1 MHFKKIEQKLNK
13 KRMIQTV
20 NKYPIDEILKKDASF
35 YYVIPKYQREYTWS
49 YKEWDALYD
58 DITENLEGYFIG
70 SIICINTG
78 DSTYPRLEV
87 IDGQQRLTTLCL
99 FLLALY
105 HHLNKYKEE
114 MDEDELFEI
123 SWIRKTLQ
131 NGKNSNKLILL
142 PQVQNYNQ
150 DDFSYVMHDNGILA
164 YAKKVQNYGRRKIYR
179 CFSHFLYK
187 IEQDLNESENKVA
200 TLLEIKKKVCNA
212 MLVKIEVSSHSDA
225 YILFESLNNR
235 GTPLTAIDLM
245 KNLIMAR
252 AEKVGLTVDDCFEQW
267 KELLEYLTDDYATQE
282 RFFRYYYNAFKN
294 KLNEPFRKDD
304 LKKKDPLGTVAT
316 KSNLLQIY
324 EKLIN
329 YDLHGFLDEVL
340 IAGNIFADLRN
351 REDDKTPYR
360 RALLDLARIQ
370 GVPSYQLLMFILRNK
385 EEIKMSEETIIKIVN
400 LLTIFFVRRNVTDYP
415 GTRDLNRIF
424 MDAIAAIENG
434 GVCGEDVYHT
444 VKIILSKWVAS
455 DDLFEKRLNGDIY
468 KENTGAARFILC
480 ALAQKSMTK
489 ETWTDLWEYKQYEK
503 SNNNVFIWTIEHIFP
518 EGENIPQVWVDM
530 IAGGNHELANEYLQQ
545 YVHKLG
551 NLTIT
556 GYNSALSNY
565 SFEQKR
571 DRTNKDG
578 KYIGYKNGLEINHEL
593 EAMDTWTVEDIKKRT
608 DKLVSEVSKM
618 FRFPE

>member
-1 MHFKKIEQKLNK
+1 
-13 KRMIQTV
+13 MIQNV
-20 NKYPIDEILKKDASF
+20 NKYPIDEIIKKDASF

-78 DSTYPRLEV
+78 DSNYPRLEV
-87 IDGQQRLTTLCL
+87 IDGQQRLTTVCL
-99 FLLALY
+99 LLLAIY
-105 HHLNKYKEE
+105 RRLNEHKEE
-114 MDEDELFEI
+114 MEEDDLFEI
-123 SWIRKTLQ
+123 SWIRKALQ
-131 NGKNSNKLILL
+131 NSKNTNNGLILL

-150 DDFSYVMHDNGILA
+150 DDFSTVMFENGILK
-164 YAKKVQNYGRRKIYR
+164 YAKKMQSYGRRKIYR

-187 IEQDLNESENKVA
+187 IDQDLKESDDKVA

-252 AEKVGLTVDDCFEQW
+252 AEKVGLTVDECFEQW

-304 LKKKDPLGTVAT
+304 LKKKDPLGIVAT

-329 YDLHGFLDEVL
+329 YDLQGFLDQILNV
-340 IAGNIFADLRN
+340 GRIFAELRDM
-351 REDDKTPYR
+351 EDDKTPYC
-360 RALLDLARIQ
+360 RALLDLSRIQ
-370 GVPSYQLLMFILRNK
+370 GVPSYQLLMFLIHNK
-385 EEIKMSEETIIKIVN
+385 EDLQLTEEVIIKIVN
-400 LLTIFFVRRNVTDYP
+400 LLKIFFVRRNVTDYP

-424 MDAIAAIENG
+424 MDTIASIENT
-434 GVCGEDVYHT
+434 GVKGDAVYAT
-444 VKIILSKWVAS
+444 VVDILSKWVAS

-468 KENTGAARFILC
+468 KENTGATRFILC
-480 ALAQKSMTK
+480 ALAQKAMTK

-503 SNNNVFIWTIEHIFP
+503 SNHNVFIWTIEHIFP
-518 EGENIPQVWVDM
+518 EGENIPQAWVDM
-530 IAGGNHELANEYLQQ
+530 IAGGNRELANEYLQK

-556 GYNSALSNY
+556 GYNSSLSNF
-565 SFEQKR
+565 SFVQKR
-571 DRTNKDG
+571 DRTNKEG
-578 KYIGYKNGLEINHEL
+578 KFIGYKNGLEVNHEL
-593 EAMDTWTVEDIKKRT
+593 ANKDGWTINDIEERT
-608 DKLVSEVSKM
+608 ERLVNEVLELY
-618 FRFPE
+618 RFPM

>member
-1 MHFKKIEQKLNK
+1 
-13 KRMIQTV
+13 MIQTV

-35 YYVIPKYQREYTWS
+35 HYVIPKYQREYTWS

-58 DITENLEGYFIG
+58 DITENQEGYFIG

-78 DSTYPRLEV
+78 DSNYPRLEV

-99 FLLALY
+99 FLLAIY
-105 HHLNKYKEE
+105 RRLNDNKED

-123 SWIRKTLQ
+123 SWIRKALQ
-131 NGKNSNKLILL
+131 NGRNSNGLILL
-142 PQVQNYNQ
+142 PQVQNNNQ
-150 DDFSYVMHDNGILA
+150 DDFSTVMYENGILK
-164 YAKKVQNYGRRKIYR
+164 YAKKVSFYGLRKIAR
-179 CFSHFLYK
+179 CFNYFLYK
-187 IEQDLNESENKVA
+187 IDMDLKESANKVA

-235 GTPLTAIDLM
+235 GTPLTAVDLM

-267 KELLEYLTDDYATQE
+267 TELLNDLTDDYATQE

-294 KLNEPFRKDD
+294 KLNEPFRKDTPN
-304 LKKKDPLGTVAT
+304 KKDPLGPVAT
-316 KSNLLQIY
+316 KSNLLQIF

-329 YDLHGFLDEVL
+329 YDLPGFLEDILAVGH
-340 IAGNIFADLRN
+340 IYSDLRK

-370 GVPSYQLLMFILRNK
+370 GVPSYQLLMFLLRNG
-385 EEIKMSEETIIKIVN
+385 EELELNDDTLIKIIN

-415 GTRDLNRIF
+415 GTRDLNKIF
-424 MDAIAAIENG
+424 MDIIAEIENN
-434 GVCGEDVYHT
+434 V
-444 VKIILSKWVAS
+444 VKGTALYDTTKASLAKWVAS
-455 DDLFEKRLNGDIY
+455 DEQFIKNLNGDIY

-480 ALAQKSMTK
+480 ALAQKNMTK
-489 ETWTDLWEYKQYEK
+489 ETWTDLWEYKEYEK
-503 SNNNVFIWTIEHIFP
+503 TGKSVYIWTIEHIFP

-530 IAGGNHELANEYLQQ
+530 IAGGERELAKKYWEM

-551 NLTIT
+551 NLTIS
-556 GYNSALSNY
+556 GYNSSLGNY

-571 DRTNKDG
+571 DRKNKDG
-578 KYIGYKNGLEINHEL
+578 KDIGYKNGLEINKEL
-593 EAMDTWTVEDIKKRT
+593 ALKDSWTVEDITTRT
-608 DKLVSEVSKM
+608 KTLVDEVAKM
-618 FRFPE
+618 FKVPE

>member
-1 MHFKKIEQKLNK
+1 
-13 KRMIQTV
+13 MIQNV

-58 DITENLEGYFIG
+58 DITENIEGYFIG

-78 DSTYPRLEV
+78 DSNYPRLEV

-99 FLLALY
+99 FLLAIY
-105 HHLNKYKEE
+105 RRLNEHKEE
-114 MDEDELFEI
+114 MDEDDLFEI

-131 NGKNSNKLILL
+131 NSKNANNGLILL

-150 DDFSYVMHDNGILA
+150 DDFSTVMFENGILK
-164 YAKKVQNYGRRKIYR
+164 YAKKMPSYGRRKIYR

-187 IEQDLNESENKVA
+187 IDQDLKESDDKVA

-235 GTPLTAIDLM
+235 GTPLTAVDLM

-252 AEKVGLTVDDCFEQW
+252 AEKVGLTVDECFEQW

-304 LKKKDPLGTVAT
+304 LKKKDPLGIVAT

-329 YDLHGFLDEVL
+329 YDLQGFLDQILTV
-340 IAGNIFADLRN
+340 GRIFAELRDM
-351 REDDKTPYR
+351 EDDKTPYR
-360 RALLDLARIQ
+360 RALLDLSRIQ
-370 GVPSYQLLMFILRNK
+370 GVPSYQLLMFLIHTK
-385 EEIKMSEETIIKIVN
+385 EELQLTEDVIIKIVN

-424 MDAIAAIENG
+424 MDTIASIENT
-434 GVCGEDVYHT
+434 GVKGDAVYAT
-444 VKIILSKWVAS
+444 VVDILSKWVAS

-468 KENTGAARFILC
+468 KENIGATRFMLC

-503 SNNNVFIWTIEHIFP
+503 SNHNVFIWTIEHIFP
-518 EGENIPQVWVDM
+518 EGENIPQAWVDM
-530 IAGGNHELANEYLQQ
+530 IAGGNRDLANEYLQK

-556 GYNSALSNY
+556 GYNSSLSNF
-565 SFEQKR
+565 SFVQKR
-571 DRTNKDG
+571 DRTNKEG
-578 KYIGYKNGLEINHEL
+578 KFIGYKNGLEVNHEL
-593 EAMDTWTVEDIKKRT
+593 ANKDGWTINDIEERT
-608 DKLVSEVSKM
+608 ERLVNEVLDLY
-618 FRFPE
+618 RFPV

>member
-1 MHFKKIEQKLNK
+1 
-13 KRMIQTV
+13 MIQNV

-58 DITENLEGYFIG
+58 DITENIEGYFIG

-78 DSTYPRLEV
+78 DSNYPRLEV

-99 FLLALY
+99 FLLAIY
-105 HHLNKYKEE
+105 RRLNEHKEE
-114 MDEDELFEI
+114 MDEDDLFEI
-123 SWIRKTLQ
+123 SWIRKALQ
-131 NGKNSNKLILL
+131 NSKNANNGLILL

-150 DDFSYVMHDNGILA
+150 DDFSTVMFENGILK
-164 YAKKVQNYGRRKIYR
+164 YAKKMPSYGRRKIYR

-187 IEQDLNESENKVA
+187 IDQDLKESDDKVA

-252 AEKVGLTVDDCFEQW
+252 AEKVGLTVDECFEQW

-304 LKKKDPLGTVAT
+304 LKKKDPLGIVAT

-329 YDLHGFLDEVL
+329 YDLQGFLDQILTV
-340 IAGNIFADLRN
+340 GRIFAELRDM
-351 REDDKTPYR
+351 EDDKTPYR
-360 RALLDLARIQ
+360 RALLDLSRIQ
-370 GVPSYQLLMFILRNK
+370 GVPSYQLLMFLIHDK
-385 EEIKMSEETIIKIVN
+385 EELQLTEDVIIRIVN
-400 LLTIFFVRRNVTDYP
+400 LLKIFFVRRNVTDYP

-424 MDAIAAIENG
+424 MDTIASIENT
-434 GVCGEDVYHT
+434 GVKGDAVYAT
-444 VKIILSKWVAS
+444 VVDILSKWVAS

-468 KENTGAARFILC
+468 KENIGATRFMLC

-503 SNNNVFIWTIEHIFP
+503 SNHNVFIWTIEHIFP
-518 EGENIPQVWVDM
+518 EGENIPQAWVDM
-530 IAGGNHELANEYLQQ
+530 IAGGNRDLANEYLQK

-556 GYNSALSNY
+556 GYNSSLSNF
-565 SFEQKR
+565 SFVQKR
-571 DRTNKDG
+571 DRTNKEG
-578 KYIGYKNGLEINHEL
+578 KFIGYKNGLEVNHEL
-593 EAMDTWTVEDIKKRT
+593 ANKDGWTINDIEERT
-608 DKLVSEVSKM
+608 ERLVNEVLDLY
-618 FRFPE
+618 RFPV

>member
-1 MHFKKIEQKLNK
+1 
-13 KRMIQTV
+13 MIQNV
-20 NKYPIDEILKKDASF
+20 NKYPIDEIIKKDASF

-78 DSTYPRLEV
+78 DSNYPRLEV

-99 FLLALY
+99 FLLAIY
-105 HHLNKYKEE
+105 RRLNEHKEE
-114 MDEDELFEI
+114 MDEDDLFEI
-123 SWIRKTLQ
+123 SWIRKALQ
-131 NGKNSNKLILL
+131 NSKNANNGLILL

-150 DDFSYVMHDNGILA
+150 DDFSTVMFENGILK
-164 YAKKVQNYGRRKIYR
+164 YAKKMPSYGRRKIYR

-187 IEQDLNESENKVA
+187 IEQDLKESDDKVA

-252 AEKVGLTVDDCFEQW
+252 AEKVGLTVDECFEQW

-304 LKKKDPLGTVAT
+304 LKKKDPLGIVAT

-324 EKLIN
+324 ERLIN
-329 YDLHGFLDEVL
+329 YDLQGFLEQILNV
-340 IAGNIFADLRN
+340 GCVFAELRDM
-351 REDDKTPYR
+351 EDDKTPYR
-360 RALLDLARIQ
+360 RALLDLSRIQ
-370 GVPSYQLLMFILRNK
+370 GVPSYQLLMFLLHNK
-385 EEIKMSEETIIKIVN
+385 EELQLTEDIIIKIVN
-400 LLTIFFVRRNVTDYP
+400 ILTIFFVRRNVTDYP

-424 MDAIAAIENG
+424 MDTIASIESS
-434 GVCGEDVYHT
+434 GVKGYAVYAT
-444 VKIILSKWVAS
+444 IIDILSKWVAS
-455 DDLFEKRLNGDIY
+455 DDLFVKRLNGDIY
-468 KENTGAARFILC
+468 KENTGATRFILC

-503 SNNNVFIWTIEHIFP
+503 SNHNVFIWTIEHIFP
-518 EGENIPQVWVDM
+518 EGENIPQAWVDM
-530 IAGGNHELANEYLQQ
+530 IAGGNRDLANEYLQK

-565 SFEQKR
+565 SFVQKR
-571 DRTNKDG
+571 DRTNKEG
-578 KYIGYKNGLEINHEL
+578 KFIGYKNGLEINHEL
-593 EAMDTWTVEDIKKRT
+593 ANKTSWTINDIEERT
-608 DKLVSEVSKM
+608 DKLIEDVCKLYE
-618 FRFPE
+618 FPG

>member
-1 MHFKKIEQKLNK
+1 
-13 KRMIQTV
+13 MIQNV

-58 DITENLEGYFIG
+58 DITENIEGYFIG

-78 DSTYPRLEV
+78 DSNYPRLEV

-99 FLLALY
+99 FLLAIY
-105 HHLNKYKEE
+105 RRLNEHKEE
-114 MDEDELFEI
+114 MDEDDLFEI
-123 SWIRKTLQ
+123 SWIRKALQ
-131 NGKNSNKLILL
+131 NSKNANNGLILL

-150 DDFSYVMHDNGILA
+150 DDFSTVMFENGILK
-164 YAKKVQNYGRRKIYR
+164 YAKKMPSYGRRKIYR

-187 IEQDLNESENKVA
+187 IDQDLKESNDKVA

-235 GTPLTAIDLM
+235 GTPLTAVDLM

-252 AEKVGLTVDDCFEQW
+252 AEKVGLTVDECFEQW

-304 LKKKDPLGTVAT
+304 LKKKDPLGIVAT

-329 YDLHGFLDEVL
+329 YDLQGFLDQILTV
-340 IAGNIFADLRN
+340 GRIFAELRDM
-351 REDDKTPYR
+351 EDDKTPYR
-360 RALLDLARIQ
+360 RALLDLSRIQ
-370 GVPSYQLLMFILRNK
+370 GVPSYQLLMFLIHDK
-385 EEIKMSEETIIKIVN
+385 EELQLTEDVIIRIVN
-400 LLTIFFVRRNVTDYP
+400 LLKIFFVRRNVTDYP

-424 MDAIAAIENG
+424 MDTIASIENT
-434 GVCGEDVYHT
+434 GVKGDAVYAT
-444 VKIILSKWVAS
+444 VVDILSKWVAS
-455 DDLFEKRLNGDIY
+455 DELFEKRLNGDIY
-468 KENTGAARFILC
+468 KENIGATRFILC

-503 SNNNVFIWTIEHIFP
+503 SNHNVFIWTIEHIFP
-518 EGENIPQVWVDM
+518 EGENIPQAWVDM
-530 IAGGNHELANEYLQQ
+530 IAGGNRDLANEYLQK

-556 GYNSALSNY
+556 GYNSSLSNF
-565 SFEQKR
+565 SFVQKR
-571 DRTNKDG
+571 DRTNKEG
-578 KYIGYKNGLEINHEL
+578 KFIGYKNGLEVNHEL
-593 EAMDTWTVEDIKKRT
+593 ANKDRWTINDIEERT
-608 DKLVSEVSKM
+608 ERLVNEVLDLY
-618 FRFPE
+618 RFPV

>member
-1 MHFKKIEQKLNK
+1 
-13 KRMIQTV
+13 MIQNV

-58 DITENLEGYFIG
+58 DITENIEGYFIG

-78 DSTYPRLEV
+78 DSNYPRLEV

-99 FLLALY
+99 FLLAIY
-105 HHLNKYKEE
+105 RRLNEHKEE
-114 MDEDELFEI
+114 MDEDDLFEI

-131 NGKNSNKLILL
+131 NSKNANNGLILL

-150 DDFSYVMHDNGILA
+150 DDFSTVMFENGILK
-164 YAKKVQNYGRRKIYR
+164 YAKKMPSYGRRKIYR

-187 IEQDLNESENKVA
+187 IDQDLKESDDKVA

-252 AEKVGLTVDDCFEQW
+252 AEKVGLTLDECFEQW

-304 LKKKDPLGTVAT
+304 LKKKDPLGIVAT

-329 YDLHGFLDEVL
+329 YDLQGFLDQILTV
-340 IAGNIFADLRN
+340 GRIFAELRDM
-351 REDDKTPYR
+351 EDDKTPYR
-360 RALLDLARIQ
+360 RALLDLSRIQ
-370 GVPSYQLLMFILRNK
+370 GVPSYQLLMFLIHNK
-385 EEIKMSEETIIKIVN
+385 EELQLTEDVIIKIVN
-400 LLTIFFVRRNVTDYP
+400 LLKIFFVRRNVTDYP

-424 MDAIAAIENG
+424 MDTIASIENT
-434 GVCGEDVYHT
+434 GVKGDAVYAT
-444 VKIILSKWVAS
+444 VVDILSKWVAS

-468 KENTGAARFILC
+468 KENIGATRFILC

-503 SNNNVFIWTIEHIFP
+503 SNHNVFIWTIEHIFP
-518 EGENIPQVWVDM
+518 EGENIPQAWVDM
-530 IAGGNHELANEYLQQ
+530 IAGGNRDLANEYLQK

-556 GYNSALSNY
+556 GYNSSLSNF
-565 SFEQKR
+565 SFVQKR
-571 DRTNKDG
+571 DRTNKEG
-578 KYIGYKNGLEINHEL
+578 KFIGYKNGLEVNHEL
-593 EAMDTWTVEDIKKRT
+593 ANKDGWTINDIEERT
-608 DKLVSEVSKM
+608 ERLVNEVLDLY
-618 FRFPE
+618 RFPV

>member
-1 MHFKKIEQKLNK
+1 
-13 KRMIQTV
+13 MIQNV

-58 DITENLEGYFIG
+58 DITENIEGYFIG

-78 DSTYPRLEV
+78 DSNYPRLEV

-99 FLLALY
+99 FLLAIY
-105 HHLNKYKEE
+105 RRLNEHKEE
-114 MDEDELFEI
+114 MDEDDLFEI
-123 SWIRKTLQ
+123 SWIRKALQ
-131 NGKNSNKLILL
+131 NSKNANNGLILL

-150 DDFSYVMHDNGILA
+150 DDFSTVMFENGILK
-164 YAKKVQNYGRRKIYR
+164 YAKKMPSYGRRKIYR

-187 IEQDLNESENKVA
+187 IDQDLKESDDKVA

-252 AEKVGLTVDDCFEQW
+252 AEKMGLTVDECFEQW

-304 LKKKDPLGTVAT
+304 LKKKDPLGIVAT

-329 YDLHGFLDEVL
+329 YDLQGFLDQILTV
-340 IAGNIFADLRN
+340 GRIFAELRDM
-351 REDDKTPYR
+351 EDDKTPYR
-360 RALLDLARIQ
+360 RALLDLSRIQ
-370 GVPSYQLLMFILRNK
+370 GVPSYQLLMFLIHNK
-385 EEIKMSEETIIKIVN
+385 EELQLTEDVIIKIVN
-400 LLTIFFVRRNVTDYP
+400 LLKIFFVRRNVTDYP

-424 MDAIAAIENG
+424 MDTIASIENT
-434 GVCGEDVYHT
+434 GVKGDAVYAT
-444 VKIILSKWVAS
+444 VVDILSKWVAS

-468 KENTGAARFILC
+468 KENIGATRFILC

-503 SNNNVFIWTIEHIFP
+503 SNHNVFIWTIEHIFP
-518 EGENIPQVWVDM
+518 EGENIPQAWVDM
-530 IAGGNHELANEYLQQ
+530 IAGGNRDLANEYLQK

-556 GYNSALSNY
+556 GYNSSLSNF
-565 SFEQKR
+565 SFVQKR
-571 DRTNKDG
+571 DRTNKEG
-578 KYIGYKNGLEINHEL
+578 KFIGYKNGLEVNHEL
-593 EAMDTWTVEDIKKRT
+593 ANKDGWTINDIEERT
-608 DKLVSEVSKM
+608 ERLVNEVLDLY
-618 FRFPE
+618 RFPV

>member
-1 MHFKKIEQKLNK
+1 
-13 KRMIQTV
+13 MIQNV

-58 DITENLEGYFIG
+58 DITENIEGYFIG

-78 DSTYPRLEV
+78 DSNYPRLEV

-99 FLLALY
+99 FLLAIY
-105 HHLNKYKEE
+105 RRLNEHKEE
-114 MDEDELFEI
+114 MDEDDLFEI
-123 SWIRKTLQ
+123 SWIRKALQ
-131 NGKNSNKLILL
+131 NSKNANNGLILL

-150 DDFSYVMHDNGILA
+150 DDFSTVMFENGILK
-164 YAKKVQNYGRRKIYR
+164 YAKKMPSYGRRKIYR

-187 IEQDLNESENKVA
+187 IDQDLKESNDKVA

-235 GTPLTAIDLM
+235 GTPLTAVDLM

-252 AEKVGLTVDDCFEQW
+252 AEKVGLTVDECFEQW

-304 LKKKDPLGTVAT
+304 LKKKDPLGIVAT

-329 YDLHGFLDEVL
+329 YDLQGFLDQILTV
-340 IAGNIFADLRN
+340 GRIFAELRDM
-351 REDDKTPYR
+351 EDDKTPYR
-360 RALLDLARIQ
+360 RALLDLSRIQ
-370 GVPSYQLLMFILRNK
+370 GVPSYQLLMFLIHDK
-385 EEIKMSEETIIKIVN
+385 EELQLTEDVIIRIVN
-400 LLTIFFVRRNVTDYP
+400 LLKIFFVRRNVTDYP

-424 MDAIAAIENG
+424 MDTIASIENT
-434 GVCGEDVYHT
+434 GVKGDAVYAT
-444 VKIILSKWVAS
+444 VVDILSKWVAS

-468 KENTGAARFILC
+468 KENIGATRFMLC

-503 SNNNVFIWTIEHIFP
+503 SNHNVFIWTIEHIFP
-518 EGENIPQVWVDM
+518 EGENIPQAWVDM
-530 IAGGNHELANEYLQQ
+530 IAGGNRDLANEYLQK

-556 GYNSALSNY
+556 GYNSSLNNF
-565 SFEQKR
+565 SFVQKR
-571 DRTNKDG
+571 DRTNKEG
-578 KYIGYKNGLEINHEL
+578 KFIGYKNGLEVNHEL
-593 EAMDTWTVEDIKKRT
+593 ANKDRWTINDIEERT
-608 DKLVSEVSKM
+608 ERLVNEVLDLY
-618 FRFPE
+618 RFPV

>member
-1 MHFKKIEQKLNK
+1 
-13 KRMIQTV
+13 MIQNV

-58 DITENLEGYFIG
+58 DITENIEGYFIG

-78 DSTYPRLEV
+78 DSNYPRLEV

-99 FLLALY
+99 FLLAIY
-105 HHLNKYKEE
+105 RRLNEHKEE
-114 MDEDELFEI
+114 MDEDDLFEI
-123 SWIRKTLQ
+123 SWIRKALQ
-131 NGKNSNKLILL
+131 NSKNANNGLILL

-150 DDFSYVMHDNGILA
+150 DDFSTVMFENGILK
-164 YAKKVQNYGRRKIYR
+164 YAKKMPSYGRRKIYR

-187 IEQDLNESENKVA
+187 IDQDLKESDDKVA

-252 AEKVGLTVDDCFEQW
+252 AEKVGLTVDECFEQW

-304 LKKKDPLGTVAT
+304 LKKKDPLGIVAT

-329 YDLHGFLDEVL
+329 YDLQGFLDQILTV
-340 IAGNIFADLRN
+340 GRIFAELRDM
-351 REDDKTPYR
+351 EDDKTPYR
-360 RALLDLARIQ
+360 RALLDLSRIQ
-370 GVPSYQLLMFILRNK
+370 GVPSYQLLMFLIHNK
-385 EEIKMSEETIIKIVN
+385 EELQLTEDVIIKIVN
-400 LLTIFFVRRNVTDYP
+400 LLKIFFVRRNVTDYP

-424 MDAIAAIENG
+424 MDTIASIENT
-434 GVCGEDVYHT
+434 GVNGDAVYAT
-444 VKIILSKWVAS
+444 VVDILSKWVAS

-468 KENTGAARFILC
+468 KENIGATRFILC

-503 SNNNVFIWTIEHIFP
+503 SNHNVFIWTIEHIFP
-518 EGENIPQVWVDM
+518 EGENIPQAWVDM
-530 IAGGNHELANEYLQQ
+530 IAGGNRDLANEYLQK

-556 GYNSALSNY
+556 GYNSSLSNF
-565 SFEQKR
+565 SFVQKR
-571 DRTNKDG
+571 DRTNKEG
-578 KYIGYKNGLEINHEL
+578 KFIGYKNGLEVNHEL
-593 EAMDTWTVEDIKKRT
+593 ANKDGWTINDIEERT
-608 DKLVSEVSKM
+608 ERLVNEVLDLY
-618 FRFPE
+618 RFPV

>member
-1 MHFKKIEQKLNK
+1 
-13 KRMIQTV
+13 MIQNV

-58 DITENLEGYFIG
+58 DITENIEGYFIG

-78 DSTYPRLEV
+78 DSNYPRLEV

-99 FLLALY
+99 FLLAIY
-105 HHLNKYKEE
+105 RRLNEHKEE
-114 MDEDELFEI
+114 MDEDDLFEI
-123 SWIRKTLQ
+123 SWIRKALQ
-131 NGKNSNKLILL
+131 NSKNANNGLILL

-150 DDFSYVMHDNGILA
+150 DDFSTVMFENGILK
-164 YAKKVQNYGRRKIYR
+164 YAKKMPSYGRRKIYR

-187 IEQDLNESENKVA
+187 IDQDLKESDDKVA

-252 AEKVGLTVDDCFEQW
+252 AEKVGLTVDECFEQW

-304 LKKKDPLGTVAT
+304 LKKKDPLGIVAT

-329 YDLHGFLDEVL
+329 YDLQGFLDQILTV
-340 IAGNIFADLRN
+340 GRIFAELRDM
-351 REDDKTPYR
+351 EDDKTPYR
-360 RALLDLARIQ
+360 RALLDLSRIQ
-370 GVPSYQLLMFILRNK
+370 GVPSYQLLMFLIHNK
-385 EEIKMSEETIIKIVN
+385 EELQLTEDVIIKIVN
-400 LLTIFFVRRNVTDYP
+400 LLKIFFVRRNVTDYP

-424 MDAIAAIENG
+424 MDTIASIENT
-434 GVCGEDVYHT
+434 GVKGDAVYAT
-444 VKIILSKWVAS
+444 VVDILSKWVAS

-468 KENTGAARFILC
+468 KENIGATRFILC

-503 SNNNVFIWTIEHIFP
+503 SNHNVFIWTIEHIFP
-518 EGENIPQVWVDM
+518 EGENIPQAWVDM
-530 IAGGNHELANEYLQQ
+530 IAGGNRDLANEYLQK

-556 GYNSALSNY
+556 GYNSSLSNF
-565 SFEQKR
+565 SFVQKR
-571 DRTNKDG
+571 DRTNKEG
-578 KYIGYKNGLEINHEL
+578 KFIGYKNGLEVNHEL
-593 EAMDTWTVEDIKKRT
+593 ANKDGWTINDIEERT
-608 DKLVSEVSKM
+608 ERLVYEVLDLY
-618 FRFPE
+618 RFPV

>member
-1 MHFKKIEQKLNK
+1 
-13 KRMIQTV
+13 MIQNV

-78 DSTYPRLEV
+78 DSNYPRLEV

-99 FLLALY
+99 FLLAIY

-114 MDEDELFEI
+114 MDEDDLFEI

-131 NGKNSNKLILL
+131 NGKNTSNKLILL
-142 PQVQNYNQ
+142 PQIQNYNQ
-150 DDFSYVMHDNGILA
+150 DDFSYVMYDNGILPF
-164 YAKKVQNYGRRKIYR
+164 AKKVQNYGRRKIYR

-187 IEQDLNESENKVA
+187 IEQDLNESDNKVA

-267 KELLEYLTDDYATQE
+267 KELLECLTDDYATQE

-294 KLNEPFRKDD
+294 NLNEPFRKEE
-304 LKKKDPLGTVAT
+304 LKKKDPLGIVAT

-324 EKLIN
+324 ERLIN
-329 YDLHGFLDEVL
+329 HDLQSFLDEVL

-360 RALLDLARIQ
+360 RALLDLTRIQ
-370 GVPSYQLLMFILRNK
+370 GVPSYQLLLFLLRNK
-385 EEIKMSEETIIKIVN
+385 EDLQLSDEIIIKIVN
-400 LLTIFFVRRNVTDYP
+400 LLTVFFVRRNITDYP

-424 MDAIAAIENG
+424 MDAIAAIENNG
-434 GVCGEDVYHT
+434 IVGEDVYIT
-444 VKIILSKWVAS
+444 VKDVLSKWVAS
-455 DDLFEKRLNGDIY
+455 DDLFVQRLNGDIY

-480 ALAQKSMTK
+480 ALTQKSMTK
-489 ETWTDLWEYKQYEK
+489 ETWADLWEYKQYEK

-518 EGENIPQVWVDM
+518 EGENIPQAWVDM
-530 IAGGNHELANEYLQQ
+530 IADGDRELANEYLQK

-556 GYNSALSNY
+556 CYNSALSNY

-593 EAMDTWTVEDIKKRT
+593 ETKDRWTVDDIIERT
-608 DKLVSEVSKM
+608 ERLVTEVTEM
-618 FRFPE
+618 FNFPE

>member
-1 MHFKKIEQKLNK
+1 
-13 KRMIQTV
+13 MIQNV
-20 NKYPIDEILKKDASF
+20 NKYPIDEIIKKDASF

-78 DSTYPRLEV
+78 DSNYPRLEV

-99 FLLALY
+99 LLLAIY
-105 HHLNKYKEE
+105 RRLNEHKEE
-114 MDEDELFEI
+114 MEEDDLFEI
-123 SWIRKTLQ
+123 SWIRKALQ
-131 NGKNSNKLILL
+131 NSKNTNNGLILL

-150 DDFSYVMHDNGILA
+150 DDFSTVMFENGILK
-164 YAKKVQNYGRRKIYR
+164 YAKKMQSYGRRKIYR

-187 IEQDLNESENKVA
+187 IDQDLKESDDKVA

-252 AEKVGLTVDDCFEQW
+252 AEKVGLTVEECFEQW

-304 LKKKDPLGTVAT
+304 LKKKDPLGIVAT

-329 YDLHGFLDEVL
+329 YDLQGFLDQILNV
-340 IAGNIFADLRN
+340 GRIFAELRDM
-351 REDDKTPYR
+351 EDDKTPYR
-360 RALLDLARIQ
+360 RALLDLSRIQ
-370 GVPSYQLLMFILRNK
+370 GVPSYQLLMFLIQNK
-385 EEIKMSEETIIKIVN
+385 EELQLTEDIIIKIVN

-424 MDAIAAIENG
+424 MDTIASIENT
-434 GVCGEDVYHT
+434 GVKGDAVYAT
-444 VKIILSKWVAS
+444 VVDILSKWVAS

-468 KENTGAARFILC
+468 KENIGATRFILC
-480 ALAQKSMTK
+480 ALAQKAMTK

-503 SNNNVFIWTIEHIFP
+503 SNHNVFIWTIEHIFP
-518 EGENIPQVWVDM
+518 EGENIPQAWVDM
-530 IAGGNHELANEYLQQ
+530 IAGGNRELANEYLQK

-556 GYNSALSNY
+556 GYNSSLSNF
-565 SFEQKR
+565 SFVQKR
-571 DRTNKDG
+571 DRTNKEG
-578 KYIGYKNGLEINHEL
+578 KFIGYKNGLEVNHEL
-593 EAMDTWTVEDIKKRT
+593 ANKDVWTINDIEERT
-608 DKLVSEVSKM
+608 ERLVNEVLELY
-618 FRFPE
+618 RFPM

>member
-1 MHFKKIEQKLNK
+1 
-13 KRMIQTV
+13 MIQNV

-78 DSTYPRLEV
+78 DSNYPRLEV

-99 FLLALY
+99 FLLAIY
-105 HHLNKYKEE
+105 HRLNEHKDE
-114 MDEDELFEI
+114 MDEDDMFEI
-123 SWIRKTLQ
+123 SWIRKALQ
-131 NGKNSNKLILL
+131 NDRNNNGLILL

-150 DDFSYVMHDNGILA
+150 DDFSTVMYENGIIK
-164 YAKKVQNYGRRKIYR
+164 YAPKVAFFGRRKIAR
-179 CFSHFLYK
+179 CYAHFLYK
-187 IEQDLNESENKVA
+187 IDQDLNESENKVA

-252 AEKVGLTVDDCFEQW
+252 AEKVGLTVDDCFKQW
-267 KELLEYLTDDYATQE
+267 KELLECLTDDYGTQE

-294 KLNEPFRKDD
+294 TLNEPFRKDE
-304 LKKKDPLGTVAT
+304 LKKKDPLGIVAT

-324 EKLIN
+324 ERLIN
-329 YDLHGFLDEVL
+329 HDLQVFLDEVL
-340 IAGNIFADLRN
+340 IAGNIFADLRD
-351 REDDKTPYR
+351 REDDKTTYR

-370 GVPSYQLLMFILRNK
+370 GVPSYQLLMFLVRNK
-385 EEIKMSEETIIKIVN
+385 EELRLSEDIIIKIVK
-400 LLTIFFVRRNVTDYP
+400 LLTVFFVRRNVTDYP

-424 MDAIAAIENG
+424 MDAIAAIENSG
-434 GVCGEDVYHT
+434 IRGNGVYET
-444 VKIILSKWVAS
+444 VKEILSKWVAS
-455 DDLFEKRLNGDIY
+455 DELFMQRLKGDIY
-468 KENTGAARFILC
+468 KDNSGAARFILC
-480 ALAQKSMTK
+480 AIAQKSMTK

-530 IAGGNHELANEYLQQ
+530 IAGGDRELANQYLQQ

-565 SFEQKR
+565 SFVQKR
-571 DRTNKDG
+571 DRMNRDG

-593 EAMDTWTVEDIKKRT
+593 ETKDKWTIEDIKDRT
-608 DKLVSEVSKM
+608 ERLVAEVSEM
-618 FRFPE
+618 FKFPI

>member
-1 MHFKKIEQKLNK
+1 
-13 KRMIQTV
+13 MIQNV

-58 DITENLEGYFIG
+58 DITENIEGYFIG

-78 DSTYPRLEV
+78 DSNYPRLEV

-99 FLLALY
+99 FLLAIY
-105 HHLNKYKEE
+105 RRLNEHKEE
-114 MDEDELFEI
+114 MDEDDLFEI

-131 NGKNSNKLILL
+131 NSKNANNGLILL

-150 DDFSYVMHDNGILA
+150 DDFSTVMFENGILK
-164 YAKKVQNYGRRKIYR
+164 YAKKMPSYGRRKIYR

-187 IEQDLNESENKVA
+187 IDQDLKESDDKVA

-252 AEKVGLTVDDCFEQW
+252 AEKVGLTVDECFEQW

-304 LKKKDPLGTVAT
+304 LKKKDPLGIVAT

-329 YDLHGFLDEVL
+329 YDLQGFLDQILTV
-340 IAGNIFADLRN
+340 GRIFAELRDM
-351 REDDKTPYR
+351 EDDKTPYR
-360 RALLDLARIQ
+360 RALLDLSRIQ
-370 GVPSYQLLMFILRNK
+370 GVPSYQLLMFLIHNK
-385 EEIKMSEETIIKIVN
+385 EELQLTEDVIIKIVN
-400 LLTIFFVRRNVTDYP
+400 LLKIFFVRRNVTDYP

-424 MDAIAAIENG
+424 MDTIASIENT
-434 GVCGEDVYHT
+434 GVKGDAVHAT
-444 VKIILSKWVAS
+444 VVDILSKWVAS

-468 KENTGAARFILC
+468 KENIGATRFILC

-503 SNNNVFIWTIEHIFP
+503 SNHNVFIWTIEHIFP
-518 EGENIPQVWVDM
+518 EGENIPQAWVDM
-530 IAGGNHELANEYLQQ
+530 IAGGNRDLANEYLQK

-556 GYNSALSNY
+556 GYNSSLSNF
-565 SFEQKR
+565 SFVQKR
-571 DRTNKDG
+571 DRTNKEG
-578 KYIGYKNGLEINHEL
+578 KFIGYKNGLEVNHEL
-593 EAMDTWTVEDIKKRT
+593 ANKDGWTINDIEERT
-608 DKLVSEVSKM
+608 ERLVNEVLDLY
-618 FRFPE
+618 RFPV

>member
-1 MHFKKIEQKLNK
+1 
-13 KRMIQTV
+13 MIQNV

-35 YYVIPKYQREYTWS
+35 HYVIPKYQREYTWS

-70 SIICINTG
+70 SIICINIG
-78 DSTYPRLEV
+78 DSNYPRLEV

-105 HHLNKYKEE
+105 RRLNEHKEE
-114 MDEDELFEI
+114 MEEDDSFEV

-131 NGKNSNKLILL
+131 NNKNSNGLILL

-150 DDFSYVMHDNGILA
+150 DDFSMVMYENGILK
-164 YAKKVQNYGRRKIYR
+164 YAKKIPHFGHRKIAR
-179 CFSHFLYK
+179 CFNWFLYK
-187 IEQDLNESENKVA
+187 IDQDLNKSDDKVA

-225 YILFESLNNR
+225 YVLFESLNNR

-267 KELLEYLTDDYATQE
+267 KELLEDLTDDYATQE

-294 KLNEPFRKDD
+294 KLNEPFRRGD
-304 LKKKDPLGTVAT
+304 LKKKDPLGIVAT

-324 EKLIN
+324 ERLIN
-329 YDLHGFLDEVL
+329 YDLPGFLEEIL
-340 IAGNIFADLRN
+340 IAGHIFADLRN
-351 REDDKTPYR
+351 REDDKTPSR
-360 RALLDLARIQ
+360 RALLDLVRIQ
-370 GVPSYQLLMFILRNK
+370 GVPSYQLLLFLQRNK
-385 EEIKMSEETIIKIVN
+385 EALQLSDDVFIQIVN

-424 MDAIAAIENG
+424 MDTIAAIESAEVKG
-434 GVCGEDVYHT
+434 TAVYET
-444 VKIILSKWVAS
+444 VKDNLSAWVAS
-455 DDLFEKRLNGDIY
+455 DDIFMKRLNEDIY

-480 ALAQKSMTK
+480 ALAQRSMTK

-503 SNNNVFIWTIEHIFP
+503 SNNQVFIWTIEHIFP
-518 EGENIPQVWVDM
+518 EGDNIPQEWVEM
-530 IAGGNHELANEYLQQ
+530 IADGDRDLANEYLQK
-545 YVHKLG
+545 YVHKLV
-551 NLTIT
+551 NLTVT
-556 GYNSALSNY
+556 GYNSALSNFSY
-565 SFEQKR
+565 EQKR
-571 DRTNKDG
+571 DRTNKEG
-578 KYIGYKNGLEINHEL
+578 KYIGYRNGLEINLEL
-593 EAMDTWTVEDIKKRT
+593 ADKQKWTVEDIIERTKR
-608 DKLVSEVSKM
+608 LVKEVTEM
-618 FRFPE
+618 FEFPE

>member
-1 MHFKKIEQKLNK
+1 
-13 KRMIQTV
+13 MIQNV

-58 DITENLEGYFIG
+58 DITENIEGYFIG

-78 DSTYPRLEV
+78 DSNYPRLEV

-99 FLLALY
+99 FLLAIY
-105 HHLNKYKEE
+105 RRLNEHKEE
-114 MDEDELFEI
+114 MDEDDLFEI
-123 SWIRKTLQ
+123 SWIRKALQ
-131 NGKNSNKLILL
+131 NSKNANNGLILL

-150 DDFSYVMHDNGILA
+150 DDFSTVMFENGILK
-164 YAKKVQNYGRRKIYR
+164 YAKKMPSYGRRKIYR

-187 IEQDLNESENKVA
+187 IDQDLKESDDKVA

-252 AEKVGLTVDDCFEQW
+252 AEKVGLTVDECFEQW

-304 LKKKDPLGTVAT
+304 LKKKDPLGIVAT

-329 YDLHGFLDEVL
+329 YDLQGFLDQILTV
-340 IAGNIFADLRN
+340 GRIFAELRDM
-351 REDDKTPYR
+351 EDDKTPYR
-360 RALLDLARIQ
+360 RALLDLSRIQ
-370 GVPSYQLLMFILRNK
+370 GVPSYQLLMFLIHNK
-385 EEIKMSEETIIKIVN
+385 EELQLTEDVIIKIVN
-400 LLTIFFVRRNVTDYP
+400 LLKIFFVRRNVTDYP

-424 MDAIAAIENG
+424 MDTIASIENT
-434 GVCGEDVYHT
+434 GVKGDAVYAT
-444 VKIILSKWVAS
+444 VVDILSKWVAS

-468 KENTGAARFILC
+468 KENIGATRFILC

-503 SNNNVFIWTIEHIFP
+503 SNHNVFIWTIEHIFP
-518 EGENIPQVWVDM
+518 EGENIPQAWVDM
-530 IAGGNHELANEYLQQ
+530 IAGGNRDLANEYLQK

-556 GYNSALSNY
+556 GYNSSLSNF
-565 SFEQKR
+565 SFVQKR
-571 DRTNKDG
+571 DRTNKEG
-578 KYIGYKNGLEINHEL
+578 KFIGYKNGLEVNHEL
-593 EAMDTWTVEDIKKRT
+593 ANKDGWTINDIEERT
-608 DKLVSEVSKM
+608 ERLVNEVLDLY
-618 FRFPE
+618 RFPV

>member
-1 MHFKKIEQKLNK
+1 
-13 KRMIQTV
+13 MIQNV

-58 DITENLEGYFIG
+58 DITENIEGYFIG

-78 DSTYPRLEV
+78 DSNYPRLEV

-99 FLLALY
+99 FLLAIY
-105 HHLNKYKEE
+105 RRLNEHKEE
-114 MDEDELFEI
+114 MDEDDLFEI
-123 SWIRKTLQ
+123 SWIRKALQ
-131 NGKNSNKLILL
+131 NSKNANNGLILL

-150 DDFSYVMHDNGILA
+150 DDFSTVMFENGILK
-164 YAKKVQNYGRRKIYR
+164 YAKKMPSYGRRKIYR

-187 IEQDLNESENKVA
+187 IDQDLKESDDKVA

-252 AEKVGLTVDDCFEQW
+252 AEKVGLTVDECFEQW

-304 LKKKDPLGTVAT
+304 LKKKDPLGIVAT

-329 YDLHGFLDEVL
+329 YDLQGFLDQILTV
-340 IAGNIFADLRN
+340 GRIFAELRDM
-351 REDDKTPYR
+351 EDDKTPYR
-360 RALLDLARIQ
+360 RALLDLSRIQ
-370 GVPSYQLLMFILRNK
+370 GVPSYQLLMFLIHNK
-385 EEIKMSEETIIKIVN
+385 EEIQLTEDVIIKIVN
-400 LLTIFFVRRNVTDYP
+400 LLKIFFVRRNVTDYP

-424 MDAIAAIENG
+424 MDTIASIENT
-434 GVCGEDVYHT
+434 GVKGDAVYAT
-444 VKIILSKWVAS
+444 VVDILSKWVAS

-468 KENTGAARFILC
+468 KENIGATRFILC

-503 SNNNVFIWTIEHIFP
+503 SNHNVFIWTIEHIFP
-518 EGENIPQVWVDM
+518 EGENIPQAWVDM
-530 IAGGNHELANEYLQQ
+530 IAGGNRDLANEYLQK

-556 GYNSALSNY
+556 GYNSSLSNF
-565 SFEQKR
+565 SFVQKR
-571 DRTNKDG
+571 DRTNKEG
-578 KYIGYKNGLEINHEL
+578 KFIGYKNGLEVNHEL
-593 EAMDTWTVEDIKKRT
+593 ANKDGWTINDIEERT
-608 DKLVSEVSKM
+608 ERLVNEVLDLY
-618 FRFPE
+618 RFPV

>member
-1 MHFKKIEQKLNK
+1 
-13 KRMIQTV
+13 MIKDV
-20 NKYPIDEILKKDASF
+20 HDFSIDAILPKDASF

-70 SIICINTG
+70 SIICINTS
-78 DSTYPRLEV
+78 DSFNPCLEV

-99 FLLALY
+99 LLLAIYCRLKKFRDE
-105 HHLNKYKEE
+105 L
-114 MDEDELFEI
+114 DEDTLIEI
-123 SWIRKTLQ
+123 PLIRKSLQ
-131 NGKNSNKLILL
+131 NSKNKSNRLILL
-142 PQVQNYNQ
+142 PQTLNYNQ
-150 DDFSYVMHDNGILA
+150 DDFATVMYENGVLD
-164 YAKKVQNYGRRKIYR
+164 YAKKAQNYGKRKIYR

-187 IEQDLNESENKVA
+187 IDQDLNESDDKIA
-200 TLLEIKKKVCNA
+200 TLLEIKNKVCKA
-212 MLVKIEVSSHSDA
+212 IMVKIEVTSHSDA

-245 KNLIMAR
+245 RNLIMAK
-252 AEKVGLTVDDCFEQW
+252 AENAGLTVDDCFEQW
-267 KELLEYLTDDYATQE
+267 KELLELLTDDYATQE

-294 KLNEPFRKDD
+294 RLNEPFRMDE
-304 LKKKDPLGTVAT
+304 LKKKDPLGIVAT

-329 YDLHGFLDEVL
+329 NNLSGFLNDVL
-340 IAGNIFADLRN
+340 EAGRIFADLRN
-351 REDDKTPYR
+351 REDDKTQYR

-370 GVPSYQLLMFILRNK
+370 GVPSYQLLMFLLKNK
-385 EEIKMSEETIIKIVN
+385 EELQITEGIIIKVIN
-400 LLTIFFVRRNVTDYP
+400 LLTVFFVRRNVTDYP

-424 MDAIAAIENG
+424 MDTISAIENNSAKG
-434 GVCGEDVYHT
+434 CAVYDT
-444 VKIILSKWVAS
+444 VKHILSQWVAS
-455 DDLFEKRLNGDIY
+455 DELFIKRLNGDIY

-480 ALAQKSMTK
+480 ALAQKNMTK

-518 EGENIPQVWVDM
+518 EGENIPDAWVEM
-530 IAGGNHELANEYLQQ
+530 IAGGNRELANDYLQK

-571 DRTNKDG
+571 DRMNKEE
-578 KYIGYKNGLEINHEL
+578 KFIGYKNGLEINHEL
-593 EAMDTWTVEDIKKRT
+593 AQKEKWTVDDIIERT
-608 DKLVSEVSKM
+608 ERLVTEVAEM
-618 FRFPE
+618 FRFSS

>member
-1 MHFKKIEQKLNK
+1 
-13 KRMIQTV
+13 MIQNV

-58 DITENLEGYFIG
+58 DITENIEGYFIG

-78 DSTYPRLEV
+78 DSNYPRLEV

-99 FLLALY
+99 FLLAIY
-105 HHLNKYKEE
+105 RRLNEHKEE
-114 MDEDELFEI
+114 MDEDDLFEI
-123 SWIRKTLQ
+123 SWIRKALQ
-131 NGKNSNKLILL
+131 NSKNANNGLILL

-150 DDFSYVMHDNGILA
+150 DDFSTVMFENGILK
-164 YAKKVQNYGRRKIYR
+164 YAKKMPSYGRRKIYR

-187 IEQDLNESENKVA
+187 IDQDLKESDDKVA

-252 AEKVGLTVDDCFEQW
+252 AEKVGLTVDECFEQW

-304 LKKKDPLGTVAT
+304 LKKKDPLGIVAT

-329 YDLHGFLDEVL
+329 YDLQGFLDQILTV
-340 IAGNIFADLRN
+340 GRIFAELRDM
-351 REDDKTPYR
+351 EDDKTPYR
-360 RALLDLARIQ
+360 RALLDLSRIQ
-370 GVPSYQLLMFILRNK
+370 GVPSYQLLMFLIHNK
-385 EEIKMSEETIIKIVN
+385 EELQLTEDVIIKIVN
-400 LLTIFFVRRNVTDYP
+400 LLKIFFVRRNVTDYP

-424 MDAIAAIENG
+424 MDTIASIENT
-434 GVCGEDVYHT
+434 GVKGDAVYAT
-444 VKIILSKWVAS
+444 VVDILSKWVAS
-455 DDLFEKRLNGDIY
+455 DDLFKKRLNGDIY
-468 KENTGAARFILC
+468 KENIGATRFILC

-503 SNNNVFIWTIEHIFP
+503 SNHNVFIWTIEHIFP
-518 EGENIPQVWVDM
+518 EGENIPQAWVDM
-530 IAGGNHELANEYLQQ
+530 IAGGNRDLANEYLQK

-556 GYNSALSNY
+556 GYNSSLSNF
-565 SFEQKR
+565 SFVQKR
-571 DRTNKDG
+571 DRTNKEG
-578 KYIGYKNGLEINHEL
+578 KFIGYKNGLEVNHEL
-593 EAMDTWTVEDIKKRT
+593 ANKDSWTINDIEERT
-608 DKLVSEVSKM
+608 ERLVNEVLDLY
-618 FRFPE
+618 RFPV

>member
-1 MHFKKIEQKLNK
+1 
-13 KRMIQTV
+13 MIQSV
-20 NKYPIDEILKKDASF
+20 NKYPIEDLIKKNAPF
-35 YYVIPKYQREYTWS
+35 FYVIPKYQREYIWS
-49 YKEWDALYD
+49 YKEWNALYD
-58 DITENLEGYFIG
+58 DITENQDQYFIG
-70 SIICINTG
+70 SIICINTA
-78 DSTYPRLEV
+78 DSVSPRMEV

-99 FLLALY
+99 LLLAIYRRLSD
-105 HHLNKYKEE
+105 HKSEL
-114 MDEDELFEI
+114 DEDNYDEI
-123 SWIRKTLQ
+123 SWIRKALQ
-131 NGKNSNKLILL
+131 NEKNSNGLILL

-150 DDFSYVMHDNGILA
+150 ADFSTVMWENGIIPH
-164 YAKKVQNYGRRKIYR
+164 AKKFSFYGHRKIAR

-187 IEQDLNESENKVA
+187 IDTDLNKSDDKVA
-200 TLLEIKKKVCNA
+200 TLLEIKRKVCNA

-225 YILFESLNNR
+225 YVLFESLNNR

-252 AEKVGLTVDDCFEQW
+252 AEKVGLTVDSCFDQW
-267 KELLEYLTDDYATQE
+267 TELLEYLTDDYATQE

-294 KLNEPFRKDD
+294 ELNEPFRKDE
-304 LKKKDPLGTVAT
+304 LKKKDPLGIIAT

-324 EKLIN
+324 ERLIN
-329 YDLHGFLDEVL
+329 RDLEGFLKEVL
-340 IAGNIFADLRN
+340 VAGRIFADLRK

-360 RALLDLARIQ
+360 KALLDLARIQ
-370 GVPSYQLLMFILRNK
+370 GVPSYQLLMFLIRKRDELQLTDD
-385 EEIKMSEETIIKIVN
+385 IIIKVIN

-415 GTRDLNRIF
+415 GTRDLNKIF
-424 MDAIAAIENG
+424 MDIIAAIENG
-434 GVCGEDVYHT
+434 AVSGVSVYDV
-444 VKIILSKWVAS
+444 VREILSQWIAS
-455 DDLFEKRLNGDIY
+455 DEMFIQRLNGDIY

-503 SNNNVFIWTIEHIFP
+503 SNNNVFVWTIEHIFP
-518 EGENIPQVWVDM
+518 EGENIPKEWVDM
-530 IAGGNHELANEYLQQ
+530 IAGGNRELANEYLQK

-571 DRTNKDG
+571 DRTNKDDRF
-578 KYIGYKNGLEINHEL
+578 IGYKNGLEINRIL
-593 EAMDTWTVEDIKKRT
+593 ATKDSWTVDDIVERT
-608 DKLVSEVSKM
+608 KSLVAEVAEM

>member
-1 MHFKKIEQKLNK
+1 
-13 KRMIQTV
+13 MIQNV

-58 DITENLEGYFIG
+58 DITENIEGYFIG

-78 DSTYPRLEV
+78 DSNYPRLEV

-99 FLLALY
+99 FLLAIY
-105 HHLNKYKEE
+105 RRLNEHKEE
-114 MDEDELFEI
+114 MDEDDLFEI
-123 SWIRKTLQ
+123 SWIRKALQ
-131 NGKNSNKLILL
+131 NSKNANNGLILL

-150 DDFSYVMHDNGILA
+150 DDFSTVMFENGILK
-164 YAKKVQNYGRRKIYR
+164 YAKKMPSYGRRKIYR

-187 IEQDLNESENKVA
+187 IDQDLKESNDKVA

-235 GTPLTAIDLM
+235 GTPLTAVDLM

-252 AEKVGLTVDDCFEQW
+252 AEKVGLTVDECFEQW

-304 LKKKDPLGTVAT
+304 LKKKDPLGIVAT

-329 YDLHGFLDEVL
+329 YDLQGFLDQILTV
-340 IAGNIFADLRN
+340 GRIFAELRDM
-351 REDDKTPYR
+351 EDDKTPYR
-360 RALLDLARIQ
+360 RALLDLSRIQ
-370 GVPSYQLLMFILRNK
+370 GVPSYQLLMFLIHDK
-385 EEIKMSEETIIKIVN
+385 EELQLTEDVIIRIVN
-400 LLTIFFVRRNVTDYP
+400 LLMIFFVRRNVTDYP

-424 MDAIAAIENG
+424 MDTIASIENT
-434 GVCGEDVYHT
+434 GVKGDAVYAT
-444 VKIILSKWVAS
+444 VVDILSKWVAS

-468 KENTGAARFILC
+468 KENIGATRFMLC

-503 SNNNVFIWTIEHIFP
+503 SNHNVFIWTIEHIFP
-518 EGENIPQVWVDM
+518 EGENIPQAWVDM
-530 IAGGNHELANEYLQQ
+530 IAGGNRDLANEYLQK

-556 GYNSALSNY
+556 GYNSSLSNF
-565 SFEQKR
+565 SFVQKR
-571 DRTNKDG
+571 DRTNKEG
-578 KYIGYKNGLEINHEL
+578 KFIGYKNGLEVNHEL
-593 EAMDTWTVEDIKKRT
+593 ANKDRWTINDIEERT
-608 DKLVSEVSKM
+608 ERLVNEVLDLY
-618 FRFPE
+618 RFPV

>member
-1 MHFKKIEQKLNK
+1 
-13 KRMIQTV
+13 MIQTV

-35 YYVIPKYQREYTWS
+35 HYVIPKYQREYTWS
-49 YKEWDALYD
+49 YKEWGALYD
-58 DITENLEGYFIG
+58 DITENQIGYFIG

-78 DSTYPRLEV
+78 DSNYPRLEV

-99 FLLALY
+99 FLLAIY
-105 HHLNKYKEE
+105 RRLNEHREE
-114 MDEDELFEI
+114 MDEDDQFEI
-123 SWIRKTLQ
+123 SWIKKALQ
-131 NGKNSNKLILL
+131 NNGNSNGLILQ
-142 PQVQNYNQ
+142 PQVQNNNY
-150 DDFSYVMHDNGILA
+150 DDFSTVMYENGILK
-164 YAKKVQNYGRRKIYR
+164 YAKKVSYYGHRKIAR
-179 CFSHFLYK
+179 CFSYFLYK
-187 IEQDLNESENKVA
+187 IDLDLKESNNPVA

-212 MLVKIEVSSHSDA
+212 MLVKIEVSTHSDA

-294 KLNEPFRKDD
+294 TLNEPFRKDD
-304 LKKKDPLGTVAT
+304 PKKKDPLGIVAT

-329 YDLHGFLDEVL
+329 YDLAGFLDEVL
-340 IAGNIFADLRN
+340 VAGRIFADLRN

-370 GVPSYQLLMFILRNK
+370 GVPSYQLLMFLLRNK
-385 EEIKMSEETIIKIVN
+385 DELQLTEDIIIKIVN
-400 LLTIFFVRRNVTDYP
+400 LLTLFFVRRNVTDYP

-424 MDAIAAIENG
+424 MDTIAAIEVSSVTG
-434 GVCGEDVYHT
+434 SDVYET
-444 VKIILSKWVAS
+444 VRGILYWWVAS
-455 DDLFEKRLNGDIY
+455 DELFSQRLNGDIY

-480 ALAQKSMTK
+480 ALAQKAMTK
-489 ETWTDLWEYKQYEK
+489 ETWTDLWEYKQYER
-503 SNNNVFIWTIEHIFP
+503 SNNQVFIWTIEHIFP
-518 EGENIPQVWVDM
+518 EGDNIPQAWVDM
-530 IAGGNHELANEYLQQ
+530 IAGGDRNLANEYLQK

-551 NLTIT
+551 NLTVT

-571 DRTNKDG
+571 DRTNKEG

-593 EAMDTWTVEDIKKRT
+593 AEKDSWTIDDIIDRTKRMVEDVT
-608 DKLVSEVSKM
+608 QM
-618 FRFPE
+618 FKFPE